1 MHRTAAAL
9 EWQASLHYSCGLYL
23 QRVTAFAIDGGAAG
37 LQVFLCYRCRGL
49 GEEAFHAA
57 AAAAGWAVEEV
68 PCQLLHPEYQA
79 GEYCV
84 LRLMKTG

>member
-1 MHRTAAAL
+1 L
-9 EWQASLHYSCGLYL
+9 G
-23 QRVTAFAIDGGAAG
+23 
-37 LQVFLCYRCRGL
+37 YRCRGL

-68 PCQLLHPEYQA
+68 PCHLLHPEYQQP
-79 GEYCV
+79 GNYQV